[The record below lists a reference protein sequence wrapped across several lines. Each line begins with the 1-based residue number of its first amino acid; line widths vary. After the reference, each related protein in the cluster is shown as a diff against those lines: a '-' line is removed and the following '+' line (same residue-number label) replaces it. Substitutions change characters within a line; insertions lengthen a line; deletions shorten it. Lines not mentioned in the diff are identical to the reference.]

1 MGIVLQKISG
11 IEYYYYKTGA
21 NSKIQIFL
29 GREGKP
35 HMENIAKAYKLFSKV
50 KKRVENEEE
59 IFQRLM
65 STQSTTQPPHSTPG
79 DE

>member
-1 MGIVLQKISG
+1 
-11 IEYYYYKTGA
+11 
-21 NSKIQIFL
+21 
-29 GREGKP
+29 
-35 HMENIAKAYKLFSKV
+35 MENIAKAYKLFSKV